1 MSRTAMVGVLAATA
15 GLWVTFAA
23 WLIWQWG
30 GPDVT
35 GPVADFGS
43 VVIGAAG
50 TLCNLIARRALRTS
64 DARRTAALLA
74 VALACWTA
82 GDLAWA
88 FSAQVFGR
96 APFPSVADIGYLLF
110 YVALC
115 AALLTLPAA
124 ASVHLQARLIL
135 DGVIVAG
142 SLFVILWAAGLADLA
157 HRADGRGWAFAIS
170 LAYPLADLVLL
181 TIALLIVSAAPVR
194 RRAVPA
200 GITMAVVMY
209 TVADGAFVYLDV
221 HGGYLSGVWVDI
233 VWAAGLS
240 ALGVITVIA
249 LRHEHESSPA
259 TTEPSRWTLWMPYVP
274 LTFATICVA
283 ISPASMAMLVAALAV
298 VAAIAGRQFLVAD
311 ENRRLMKTLAEQ
323 ARRDPLTGLVNRF
336 MFRGL
341 LASALLVARRSGR
354 PVAVLSIDLDDF
366 KSINDSLGHAAGDT
380 VLMAVA
386 RRLGQ
391 SVDPEVVVARLGGDE
406 FAVLVVDPDRMLD
419 GVISRIVDSFNDPF
433 PADGHDVLVRASIG
447 VTTAD
452 HVEAADADDV
462 LKHADIAMYSAKRNG
477 GGVRR
482 YAADMQR
489 AEHERIDG
497 DRFIQRRRRTGNR
510 HLAAQLRHAIG
521 HGELGVLYQPQV
533 RVATGQVSAVEVL
546 VRWNH
551 PERGILRPDEFLPLA
566 RHNDLMGALTD
577 EVLRMAVA
585 DVADWQGHGL
595 HMPFAVNLFPPS
607 LGDHRLPEH
616 VAAILAAG
624 ELDGSRL
631 TIEITEDVLLA
642 NEPAAREVLGM
653 LRDKGT
659 RVAID
664 DFGSGYAGL
673 QYLRT
678 LPVDEVKLDRH
689 LIAPM
694 TTDQRADAIV
704 AAMIGLSHSL
714 GLNCVAEGVEDAA
727 VVERLEALGCDVM
740 QGYICGPPVTAQHFL
755 HAHRPHLAARENTP
769 AEADLSPHYVPP
781 PARQAT

>member
-1 MSRTAMVGVLAATA
+1 MVGVLAATA
-15 GLWVTFAA
+15 GLCVTFAA

-50 TLCNLIARRALRTS
+50 TLCTLIARRALRTS

-135 DGVIVAG
+135 DGVTVAG

-311 ENRRLMKTLAEQ
+311 ENRRLMKTLAAGASRSPDRTGQ
-323 ARRDPLTGLVNRF
+323 SLHVPWAAGQCAVGRPAQRASRRG
-336 MFRGL
+336 
-341 LASALLVARRSGR
+341 ALDRSGR
-354 PVAVLSIDLDDF
+354 L
-366 KSINDSLGHAAGDT
+366 
-380 VLMAVA
+380 
-386 RRLGQ
+386 Q
-391 SVDPEVVVARLGGDE
+391 VD
-406 FAVLVVDPDRMLD
+406 
-419 GVISRIVDSFNDPF
+419 
-433 PADGHDVLVRASIG
+433 
-447 VTTAD
+447 
-452 HVEAADADDV
+452 
-462 LKHADIAMYSAKRNG
+462 
-477 GGVRR
+477 
-482 YAADMQR
+482 Q
-489 AEHERIDG
+489 
-497 DRFIQRRRRTGNR
+497 
-510 HLAAQLRHAIG
+510 
-521 HGELGVLYQPQV
+521 
-533 RVATGQVSAVEVL
+533 
-546 VRWNH
+546 
-551 PERGILRPDEFLPLA
+551 
-566 RHNDLMGALTD
+566 
-577 EVLRMAVA
+577 
-585 DVADWQGHGL
+585 
-595 HMPFAVNLFPPS
+595 
-607 LGDHRLPEH
+607 
-616 VAAILAAG
+616 
-624 ELDGSRL
+624 
-631 TIEITEDVLLA
+631 
-642 NEPAAREVLGM
+642 
-653 LRDKGT
+653 
-659 RVAID
+659 
-664 DFGSGYAGL
+664 
-673 QYLRT
+673 
-678 LPVDEVKLDRH
+678 
-689 LIAPM
+689 
-694 TTDQRADAIV
+694 
-704 AAMIGLSHSL
+704 
-714 GLNCVAEGVEDAA
+714 
-727 VVERLEALGCDVM
+727 
-740 QGYICGPPVTAQHFL
+740 
-755 HAHRPHLAARENTP
+755 
-769 AEADLSPHYVPP
+769 
-781 PARQAT
+781 